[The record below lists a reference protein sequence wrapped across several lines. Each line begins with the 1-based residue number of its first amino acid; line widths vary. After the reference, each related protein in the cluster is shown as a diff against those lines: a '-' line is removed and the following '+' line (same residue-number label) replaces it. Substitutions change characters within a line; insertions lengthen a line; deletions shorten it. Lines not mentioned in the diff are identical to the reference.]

1 MYNPSS
7 FAERDVPTLFEFIEA
22 HPLATVVTATPE
34 DGLIATHLPLVL
46 NRGAG
51 SMGVLNG
58 HFARANP
65 HARVAAN
72 APAPALAMFMG
83 ADAYITPSW
92 YQTKEETGRVV
103 PTWNYVAVH
112 AYCTMSLIDDPREL
126 RAHLEKLTHR
136 HESARSHPW
145 HVSDAPGEYIS
156 AQMKAIV
163 GVTLQIERLE
173 GKWKMSQNR
182 SDADIAGVIRGLST
196 SPKPRDAEVARIVDE
211 RRQQKNAR

>member
-112 AYCTMSLIDDPREL
+112 ASGSARAIDDPQWL
-126 RAHLEKLTHR
+126 RSFLTR
-136 HESARSHPW
+136 LTDTNESRFALPW
-145 HVSDAPGEYIS
+145 KITDAPEDYLDRRLKS
-156 AQMKAIV
+156 IV
-163 GVTLQIERLE
+163 GIEVAITRIA
-173 GKWKMSQNR
+173 GKWKVSQNR
-182 SDADIAGVIRGLST
+182 TA
-196 SPKPRDAEVARIVDE
+196 KDAEGVVSGLRDQGDPAALTMADWVDAR
-211 RRQQKNAR
+211 KPSS